1 MKHLILLIFLIIS
14 NGAIFAQIK
23 SVSYVSAR
31 NQLNG
36 GLALP
41 SEERFTITGTIP
53 EEVRMVTLDIHR
65 ARRSPNSALT
75 YVWRAPYRMESN
87 EFEIY
92 ISDPLRSNEPYSLT
106 FKYYERAGTSDL
118 QGLREAITNNLAAYI
133 RANYEV
139 SRRGL
144 QSLAAKQVMYT
155 QLNEIVEQGIAN
167 YAHPFAQAFPGFSD
181 VVRQKIDQTHS
192 LRLRNAR
199 FNILRKKDDLSDDRA
214 LYADRLIEELVSLT
228 QAEVEQYLRGN
239 LLMLV
244 DIREVPNYP
253 TEKRPFYLPLNVGY
267 GATYFSGDFNN
278 LDYGTAP
285 FVGVAMPL
293 GRRAFTKFLGNASLN
308 TGVMLTNMENLDGVE
323 ISGPLIGRPVYFGL
337 GYTMLRVL
345 KFNAG
350 AALTS
355 SEVNGNLE
363 NITIYPFIGFSLE
376 FNLWLGLSNR

>member
-1 MKHLILLIFLIIS
+1 MQKPLLLIILVLLNFSLY
-14 NGAIFAQIK
+14 AQIK
-23 SVSYVSAR
+23 SVSYIPER

-41 SEERFTITGTIP
+41 SEERFTIRGSIP
-53 EEVRMVTLDIHR
+53 EEVRMVTVDIHR
-65 ARRSPNSALT
+65 ARRSPASAVT
-75 YVWRAPYRMESN
+75 YSWRAPYRMETN
-87 EFEIY
+87 QFEIY
-92 ISDPLRSNEPYSLT
+92 ISDPLRSNEPYTLK
-106 FKYYERAGTSDL
+106 FRYYERAGSADL
-118 QGLREAITNNLAAYI
+118 QGLREAISNNLSAYI

-155 QLNEIVEQGIAN
+155 QLNEIVEQGIGN
-167 YAHPFAQAFPGFSD
+167 YAHPFDQAFPGFSD

-199 FNILRKKDDLSDDRA
+199 FNILRKDDELSDDRA
-214 LYADRLIEELVSLT
+214 IYAEQLINELIDLT
-228 QAEVEQYLRGN
+228 QSEVEQYLRGN
-239 LLMLV
+239 LLLLV
-244 DIREVPNYP
+244 DIREVENYP
-253 TEKRPFYLPLNVGY
+253 SEKRPFYLPLNVGY
-267 GATYFSGDFNN
+267 GGTYFSGDFNN

-285 FVGVAMPL
+285 FIGVAMPL

-308 TGVMLTNMENLDGVE
+308 TGVMLTNMENNDGIR
-323 ISGPLIGRPVYFGL
+323 ISGPIVGRPLYFGL
-337 GYTMLRVL
+337 GYTMLRIL

-363 NITIYPFIGFSLE
+363 NVTIYPFIGFSLE
-376 FNLWLGLSNR
+376 FNLWLGLGNR